1 MVREV
6 LTISVGQGGVQLGDS
21 IWKQYCAEHNI
32 ESTGKREADAPE
44 DLYFGSFFEECG
56 SGQFVPRNLSVD
68 LEPTVINDVRRG
80 SHGGMY
86 NPNFLVHGVEDAANN
101 FARGMYTVGK
111 EILDLVM
118 DRIRKLAEN
127 SENSQ
132 GFLINHAV
140 GGGTG
145 SGLGMLIMER
155 LNLEFRK
162 KTKIGFEIYP
172 APRQATAVVE
182 PYNGLLSTHWL
193 TDHSDLSIVL
203 DNEALYNICQRKL
216 NIKHPTYSTINN
228 VVAKA
233 ASSVTASLRFD
244 GELNTDLDEF
254 LTNLVPFPRLHFMTT
269 GLAPIRNSE
278 NSSESQTCRYITDE
292 CLNSQNFLVSY
303 PDFDV
308 ESDKY
313 MAISLNYRGMCHAKE
328 VNAAVDW
335 IKSNP
340 TTKASFVD
348 WSPTGWKIGLNDVP
362 AATTEEDVMCGCNRN
377 CVMIGNNVAISNIF
391 EERLCQK
398 FDMMYSQR
406 AYVHWYVGE
415 GMEEGEFA
423 EAREDLDF
431 LQKDYQS
438 VVSEQSE
445 EDYSIS
451 SVEEVF

>member
-6 LTISVGQGGVQLGDS
+6 LTISCGQGGVQLGNS
-21 IWKQYCAEHNI
+21 IWKQYCAEHKI
-32 ESTGKREADAPE
+32 DRTGRREAGAPE
-44 DLYFGSFFEECG
+44 DLYFGSFFSETG
-56 SGQFVPRNLSVD
+56 YGNHVPRNLSVD
-68 LEPTVINDVRRG
+68 LEPTTINDIKRSSLG
-80 SHGGMY
+80 NIYHPDFLCHGI
-86 NPNFLVHGVEDAANN
+86 EDAANN

-111 EILDLVM
+111 EMLDIVM
-118 DRIRKLAEN
+118 DRVRKMAE
-127 SENSQ
+127 SAENSQ

-145 SGLGMLIMER
+145 SGLGMAIMER

-162 KTKIGFEIYP
+162 KTKIGFEIFP
-172 APRQATAVVE
+172 APRMATAVVE

-193 TDHSDLSIVL
+193 IDHSDLSIVL
-203 DNEALYNICQRKL
+203 DNEALYDISQRKL
-216 NIKHPTYSTINN
+216 GFKHPTYSTINN
-228 VVAKA
+228 IVAKA

-269 GLAPIRNSE
+269 SLAPIRNSE
-278 NSSESQTCRYITDE
+278 SNRESQTCRYITDE
-292 CLNSQNFLVSY
+292 CLNSKNFLVSY

-340 TTKASFVD
+340 KTKASFVD
-348 WSPTGWKIGLNDVP
+348 WSPCGWKIGLNDVP
-362 AATTEEDVMCGCNRN
+362 AATTDDDVMVGCDRN
-377 CVMIGNNVAISNIF
+377 VTMIGNNVAIGNVF
-391 EERLCQK
+391 EQRLCQK

-431 LQKDYQS
+431 LLKDYLD
-438 VVSEQSE
+438 VVTEQS
-445 EDYSIS
+445 S
-451 SVEEVF
+451 SDSSSGAEF